1 VADRPSARDR
11 PRPYGYEAAMK
22 DAFFIAAPLFTAAS
36 LSLAGVVAGADK
48 AFRVPGLTLLMLVAS
63 SLVLVAAIQINYY
76 ARQFVFT
83 VKDLHEH
90 LGHFSA
96 WEDLGE
102 RERTREFVH
111 MREMARD
118 RYRKYAR
125 YSAYCF
131 TVGVLLLG
139 VGVGFALA
147 PPDGGKQFVWRW
159 IASVMVF
166 AATVAEGVWI
176 WFLIFKDTAGR
187 QS

>member
-1 VADRPSARDR
+1 VADRRSERDR

-22 DAFFIAAPLFTAAS
+22 DAFSIAAPLFTAAS

-48 AFRVPGLTLLMLVAS
+48 AFRLPGLTLLMLVAS

-83 VKDLHEH
+83 VKDLHER

-118 RYRKYAR
+118 RYM
-125 YSAYCF
+125 
-131 TVGVLLLG
+131 TLT
-139 VGVGFALA
+139 
-147 PPDGGKQFVWRW
+147 PDGSTSRYPQRTRFEGPPPGSRPSNHEPCPD
-159 IASVMVF
+159 ALSR
-166 AATVAEGVWI
+166 AAHAP
-176 WFLIFKDTAGR
+176 ACRCGR
-187 QS
+187 CW